1 MGSVSPAIPGLF
13 ANSYVNGVVWGHS
26 DGDVLVSIAADMLGC
41 FLQLSLERL
50 SGHVVGYE
58 VHANAARTL
67 EATIF
72 TNFIGAF
79 ADKVRLAPGKE
90 LRWME
95 GRNTHIASGSTM
107 NCEGYL
113 KDGDTDPRLG
123 IASDGGIAWGDGSGS
138 FDVRLSRKAPNVI
151 GLDAGDG
158 LQFAEAAND
167 LVAPAANEARL
178 YTRDNGSGKT
188 QLVVRFNTGHVV
200 VIATQP

>member
-1 MGSVSPAIPGLF
+1 
-13 ANSYVNGVVWGHS
+13 
-26 DGDVLVSIAADMLGC
+26 
-41 FLQLSLERL
+41 
-50 SGHVVGYE
+50 
-58 VHANAARTL
+58 
-67 EATIF
+67 
-72 TNFIGAF
+72 
-79 ADKVRLAPGKE
+79 
-90 LRWME
+90 
-95 GRNTHIASGSTM
+95 M
-107 NCEGYL
+107 NCESYL

-200 VIATQP
+200 VLATQS